1 MFLAP
6 PTIPNFTIY
15 ALIVNSLIIEGH
27 CVVSSALS
35 QLQGMVWMACV
46 AAVLTGR
53 AAYTMQEDV
62 LGSLIDLCVCLV
74 TPLAIILIWNCL
86 KQRLSPYKELL
97 PSVD

>member
-27 CVVSSALS
+27 FVVSSTLS

-46 AAVLTGR
+46 AVVLTGR
-53 AAYTMQEDV
+53 AAYALHEDV
-62 LGSLIDLCVCLV
+62 LGSLIDLSVCLMA
-74 TPLAIILIWNCL
+74 PLAIILIWNCL
-86 KQRLSPYKELL
+86 KQRVSPFKELL